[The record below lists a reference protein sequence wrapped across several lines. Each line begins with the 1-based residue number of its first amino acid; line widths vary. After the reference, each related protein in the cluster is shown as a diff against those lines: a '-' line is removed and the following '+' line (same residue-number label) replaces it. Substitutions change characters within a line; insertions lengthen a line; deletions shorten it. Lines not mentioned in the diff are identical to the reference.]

1 MVPHGPGGQM
11 LRPAPRHPYIPPSAR
26 ANRRPRSG
34 SHLFHPR
41 PAPYR
46 PTARQIRNARAQ
58 ARGYRSQGQMV
69 ERDANRKNRAA
80 RQRVI
85 RNRALAQERY
95 YRSLGQAIER
105 AANRANVQTNMA
117 RLRPGPTLRDIGH
130 FLSGPA
136 KIQAAAPLQ
145 AQVGFTGGRAVSRD
159 ALSLGTLPFL
169 GSYQLGAAAYEA
181 SPIRNVFGG
190 RPNLSRAK
198 KLGAGIVKGYEQE
211 IKHPIRSLQ
220 QHPLI
225 TALDIA
231 GAESVIGRTAGA
243 GLRAIGKTAESG
255 GLRGAAARAGS
266 TVRSPL
272 ALTHDRAG
280 GTVNRTYSKDTIR
293 KALQVQADR
302 LRTPLRDSS
311 GNPVTVVDRGRR
323 VQVLRPTELGR
334 AHLAHRRGDQLA
346 GRGIAREQMIRDHAA
361 DRHTVGTPTGARARN
376 RAAVI
381 RAAFGG
387 EPAAAKAIGL
397 RGRHTRD
404 IVALAVQGGITSA
417 RHLEGD
423 LRGYVARLEREYQ
436 ARIGEKGFR
445 NSGEARQNRKNVALA
460 RKVLNSPRALA
471 QAGRIVAEAERHG
484 RALNAADVA
493 KGAAGIDEPARM
505 RRAALE
511 VPAIEHMGA
520 RHFTVREHAQLERE
534 AARVEKAA
542 AERYAEAK
550 PGDRGA
556 ALADLRAAREH
567 RIAVSGR
574 HPARTRAHEFAKE
587 RAAQARSRAKK
598 AQAAQARAE
607 SRVRALSQRHRSE
620 RASKSGGSPN
630 LLAAADQ
637 GVEAVRAGVDRT
649 KVQLDRLATSMHRAS
664 ARGDSAKIEE
674 IQGHIETL
682 SARHAEE
689 LARLRGLEK
698 QRDLFRA
705 TPQRAYYVG
714 DKRFERR
721 AEADAYVKKHGGQI
735 ESVALTLAEAKRI
748 GEISKAR
755 RAAKAAR
762 RERRAAETEARKAE
776 HAIRENPLPD
786 IRAAI
791 RYGPESRARGF
802 DKHPG
807 EQLPTKDIE
816 AFLRS
821 RGRDPETVAYLP
833 HRGDVVG
840 RRAYHAQQR
849 PGVRPL
855 DKAEA
860 RTGEAYRKGATETSA
875 GLLRDQ
881 GVRQQVQLNQAHE
894 QDRMIGEHGM
904 RHPAWAKA
912 QRGEQLTP
920 YEKKVVADGGYYT
933 PKEAL
938 ETADRLLKDNDEY
951 VVPVRAHAAA
961 LSQETRR
968 VIRENLQ
975 GPGGMDSLGQRM
987 LNDRLVTDGDITD
1000 RTSRNVVL
1008 MSGHLFDRLNDHLR
1022 PAGALQKFA
1031 QVLNR
1036 AFRYAVLPQFRWLT
1050 GNFVEPYL
1058 VRLTTK
1064 GSGVNVFGLGLDIA
1078 KSRTLAKRLRR
1089 SGDPRLRQLGLDLGA
1104 QTGHGLFVGSR
1115 GSSARRGLQDFPNLD
1130 RSVQKAYG
1138 KVVQKLPVMES
1149 FGQTT
1154 RVLLRGG
1161 AKAVLAPLKLFFAV
1175 NRHVIERGALH
1186 AGTGGFIR
1194 DEIQQFTGSWLQT
1207 LRTSEKAWQEVEKGL
1222 VNTPTQHRLTD
1233 ELHQLLGK
1241 YESWSPMMR
1250 AIVQGPAPFIPW
1262 MLNAVR
1268 FVYWTMPAGH
1278 SALSS
1283 VIVKAGQAVEDDWKK
1298 LHADTPPGS
1307 LRQAIPNGRG
1317 GWVDLAR
1324 YTPWGATVPVTEGDL
1339 NAITDQFYPQA
1350 QGTVSALRGKDPF
1363 GRDLKV
1369 KPTAANPRGQA
1380 SGGDK
1385 ARIAVNQTL
1394 EALVPYLSTGR
1405 RLREGGATA
1414 YANST
1419 LLHPKVKKDTAYM
1432 SALRRTF
1439 DPFRPTY
1446 LKPPSS
1452 AKGAAKTAKALGL
1465 DAADLHDLRQAAKA
1479 AGGGLDKGD
1488 LEELRQLARGGG

>member
-1 MVPHGPGGQM
+1 
-11 LRPAPRHPYIPPSAR
+11 
-26 ANRRPRSG
+26 
-34 SHLFHPR
+34 
-41 PAPYR
+41 
-46 PTARQIRNARAQ
+46 
-58 ARGYRSQGQMV
+58 
-69 ERDANRKNRAA
+69 
-80 RQRVI
+80 
-85 RNRALAQERY
+85 
-95 YRSLGQAIER
+95 
-105 AANRANVQTNMA
+105 
-117 RLRPGPTLRDIGH
+117 
-130 FLSGPA
+130 
-136 KIQAAAPLQ
+136 
-145 AQVGFTGGRAVSRD
+145 
-159 ALSLGTLPFL
+159 
-169 GSYQLGAAAYEA
+169 
-181 SPIRNVFGG
+181 
-190 RPNLSRAK
+190 
-198 KLGAGIVKGYEQE
+198 
-211 IKHPIRSLQ
+211 
-220 QHPLI
+220 
-225 TALDIA
+225 
-231 GAESVIGRTAGA
+231 
-243 GLRAIGKTAESG
+243 
-255 GLRGAAARAGS
+255 
-266 TVRSPL
+266 
-272 ALTHDRAG
+272 
-280 GTVNRTYSKDTIR
+280 
-293 KALQVQADR
+293 
-302 LRTPLRDSS
+302 
-311 GNPVTVVDRGRR
+311 
-323 VQVLRPTELGR
+323 
-334 AHLAHRRGDQLA
+334 
-346 GRGIAREQMIRDHAA
+346 
-361 DRHTVGTPTGARARN
+361 
-376 RAAVI
+376 
-381 RAAFGG
+381 
-387 EPAAAKAIGL
+387 
-397 RGRHTRD
+397 
-404 IVALAVQGGITSA
+404 
-417 RHLEGD
+417 
-423 LRGYVARLEREYQ
+423 
-436 ARIGEKGFR
+436 
-445 NSGEARQNRKNVALA
+445 
-460 RKVLNSPRALA
+460 
-471 QAGRIVAEAERHG
+471 
-484 RALNAADVA
+484 
-493 KGAAGIDEPARM
+493 
-505 RRAALE
+505 
-511 VPAIEHMGA
+511 
-520 RHFTVREHAQLERE
+520 
-534 AARVEKAA
+534 
-542 AERYAEAK
+542 
-550 PGDRGA
+550 
-556 ALADLRAAREH
+556 
-567 RIAVSGR
+567 
-574 HPARTRAHEFAKE
+574 
-587 RAAQARSRAKK
+587 
-598 AQAAQARAE
+598 
-607 SRVRALSQRHRSE
+607 
-620 RASKSGGSPN
+620 
-630 LLAAADQ
+630 
-637 GVEAVRAGVDRT
+637 
-649 KVQLDRLATSMHRAS
+649 
-664 ARGDSAKIEE
+664 
-674 IQGHIETL
+674 
-682 SARHAEE
+682 
-689 LARLRGLEK
+689 
-698 QRDLFRA
+698 
-705 TPQRAYYVG
+705 
-714 DKRFERR
+714 
-721 AEADAYVKKHGGQI
+721 
-735 ESVALTLAEAKRI
+735 
-748 GEISKAR
+748 
-755 RAAKAAR
+755 
-762 RERRAAETEARKAE
+762 
-776 HAIRENPLPD
+776 
-786 IRAAI
+786 
-791 RYGPESRARGF
+791 
-802 DKHPG
+802 
-807 EQLPTKDIE
+807 
-816 AFLRS
+816 
-821 RGRDPETVAYLP
+821 
-833 HRGDVVG
+833 
-840 RRAYHAQQR
+840 
-849 PGVRPL
+849 VRPL